1 MSITLGSTDDLLVPF
16 SDSVDVA
23 DLHKKNLLYTC
34 ILHCVPRTLT
44 VRIKGILRM
53 GLEVS

>member
-23 DLHKKNLLYTC
+23 DLHKKQPFIYMYPALCSKNSD
-34 ILHCVPRTLT
+34 RED
-44 VRIKGILRM
+44 KGNSEN
-53 GLEVS
+53 GS